1 MKGAVELLGL
11 LPFAPVEKASGRAS
25 TQELLSIVLSQLA
38 SDSANRQ
45 AKDQVLDHLA
55 SLQKQQ
61 QQQQQQQE
69 QKRQHSYLGEQK
81 QAAMMEGEGVV
92 QMQRLH
98 AKVRA

>member
-61 QQQQQQQE
+61 QQQQQQE